1 MKSTKRP
8 YGREEVRTALIRSA
22 NELFGQKGP
31 DAVSI
36 RDVAKHAEVNH
47 ALVHRHFGSKEQLLR
62 DVMKEHADA
71 FIKKSK
77 DTETVSE
84 AFDAMFDL
92 MAEFPAFV
100 RIVAHLL
107 LSGHALEDFVPPSR
121 GISTLAQLIADD
133 RECEE
138 DNARLIAAMSAAFSM
153 GWLLFE
159 PFIVYAASYEGD
171 VAKARTRVRTL
182 IEDMITEKLA

>member
-8 YGREEVRTALIRSA
+8 YGREEVRTALIKAA

-36 RDVAKHAEVNH
+36 RDVAKHAKVNH

-62 DVMKEHADA
+62 DVMKEHANA
-71 FIKKSK
+71 FIELSK
-77 DTETVSE
+77 NADTVTDGY
-84 AFDAMFDL
+84 DAMFDL

-107 LSGHALEDFVPPSR
+107 LSGHAVDDFVPPSR
-121 GISTLAQLIADD
+121 GIATLAQLIADD
-133 RECEE
+133 RGCSIDE
-138 DNARLIAAMSAAFSM
+138 ARLIAATSSAFSM

-159 PFIVYAASYEGD
+159 PFIIYAADYTGD
-171 VAKARTRVRTL
+171 VTEARMRVRTI
-182 IEDMITEKLA
+182 IENMLTKNP